1 MSEAVADAAVERVAK
16 DALTRWIGRRVL
28 LVVGL
33 ILMMIGGSIYLAL
46 QTAWTISEGIQ
57 RNADEV
63 AGLRGD
69 VDAIQESQSQ
79 QAVARDGT
87 ASQVV
92 QLVAQVASIK
102 DAVTEVRADVREL
115 RRLPAARTP

>member
-1 MSEAVADAAVERVAK
+1 MSATVADEAVDRVAR

-28 LVVGL
+28 VVVGL
-33 ILMMIGGSIYLAL
+33 LLMMIGGSIYLAL
-46 QTAWTISEGIQ
+46 QTAWSIAEGIQ

-63 AGLRGD
+63 AGLRSD
-69 VDAIQESQSQ
+69 VDAVQTTQAQ
-79 QAVARDGT
+79 QGAARDGT

-102 DAVTEVRADVREL
+102 EAVSEVRADVREL
-115 RRLPAARTP
+115 RRTPPARTP